1 VVTEA
6 ILVPTVDDCTFW
18 RLLRVLA
25 DVGVRLEVCL
35 GRRGGSDIGVV
46 VRFSCIVSEE
56 LRVVVV
62 RGEGGGFWTM
72 TREEEEDEEL
82 RVVVVRG
89 EGGGFWTMTREE
101 EEDED
106 RMIML

>member
-1 VVTEA
+1 MENEA
-6 ILVPTVDDCTFW
+6 FLVPTVDDCAFW

-25 DVGVRLEVCL
+25 DVGVRLEVCV

-46 VRFSCIVSEE
+46 VRVSCIVSEE
-56 LRVVVV
+56 LRVV
-62 RGEGGGFWTM
+62 
-72 TREEEEDEEL
+72 L
-82 RVVVVRG
+82 VRG

-106 RMIML
+106 RMMML

>member
-1 VVTEA
+1 MVTEA

-62 RGEGGGFWTM
+62 RVEGGGFWTM

-101 EEDED
+101 EED